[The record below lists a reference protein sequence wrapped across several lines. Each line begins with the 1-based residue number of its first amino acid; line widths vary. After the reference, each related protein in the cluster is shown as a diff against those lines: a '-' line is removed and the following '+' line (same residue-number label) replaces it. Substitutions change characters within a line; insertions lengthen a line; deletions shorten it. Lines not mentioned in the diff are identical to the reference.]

1 MPFGLSGA
9 PATFQCMMDEILR
22 GTETFA
28 GVYLDDIVIHSSI
41 WRDHL
46 NQLRDVLKRLD
57 DAGLTIKLKKCT
69 FGARECTYLGYQIG
83 KGGVRPEQRKIEAI
97 INMARPQTKK
107 DVRTFL
113 GITGYYRRFVQDYAS
128 IAEPLTELT
137 RKKLPERVIWSEKA
151 ELAFQKL
158 KTALTTAPLMK
169 NPNFNQPFILQT
181 DASGVGVGAI
191 LSQGEENLDE
201 GPVAYFSKKLLPREQ
216 AYSTVEKECLAIILA
231 IKHFSAYLIGRS
243 FIIQTDHRALQ
254 WLHKFKE
261 KNARLTR
268 WSLIL
273 QPYNFT
279 IQHRKGVANA
289 NADALSRLERKSTSC
304 QRGREEM

>member
-1 MPFGLSGA
+1 
-9 PATFQCMMDEILR
+9 
-22 GTETFA
+22 
-28 GVYLDDIVIHSSI
+28 
-41 WRDHL
+41 
-46 NQLRDVLKRLD
+46 
-57 DAGLTIKLKKCT
+57 
-69 FGARECTYLGYQIG
+69 
-83 KGGVRPEQRKIEAI
+83 
-97 INMARPQTKK
+97 
-107 DVRTFL
+107 
-113 GITGYYRRFVQDYAS
+113 
-128 IAEPLTELT
+128 
-137 RKKLPERVIWSEKA
+137 
-151 ELAFQKL
+151 
-158 KTALTTAPLMK
+158 MK

-304 QRGREEM
+304 QRGREEIWFLSSVESRLIQTPCNIDYVMWELGR